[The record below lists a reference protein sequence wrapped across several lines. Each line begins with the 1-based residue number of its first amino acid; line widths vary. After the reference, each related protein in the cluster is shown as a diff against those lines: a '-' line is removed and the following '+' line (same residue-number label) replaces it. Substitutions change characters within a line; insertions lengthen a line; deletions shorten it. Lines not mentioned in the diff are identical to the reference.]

1 MSSVRMVYVS
11 SVADFVLAAVNC
23 HRDCMTLKASKLTMW
38 PSLFY

>member
-1 MSSVRMVYVS
+1 MSSVHMVYVS

-23 HRDCMTLKASKLTMW
+23 MTLKPSKLTMW